1 MCVHEG
7 MSYYEVANAISV
19 EGEPRGLLVA
29 LKFTVY
35 GWNGIWT
42 GGYAII
48 EGQMSAIFHD
58 GILVSKA
65 QYGLPSD
72 PNLN

>member
-1 MCVHEG
+1 MCVLEG
-7 MSYYEVANAISV
+7 MSYYEVANAIGV
-19 EGEPRGLLVA
+19 EGEPRGASGSVE
-29 LKFTVY
+29 VY
-35 GWNGIWT
+35 GWNGVWT

-48 EGQMSAIFHD
+48 EGQMSATFQN

-72 PNLN
+72 PDLN